1 MYSVNHKSL
10 DKVKDGVTIG
20 VPQDAVNQERAV
32 RLIEELVNF
41 KVLDSAQILVSLKDL
56 GFGIVNGN
64 FITDAGKI
72 TLEAAEFHVEHPEE
86 TAAPWQELFSL
97 IHIV

>member
-10 DKVKDGVTIG
+10 DEVKVGVTIR

-32 RLIEELVNF
+32 RLIEELVWVKFESDAEVINFNVNSVEPAKHKMNF

-56 GFGIVNGN
+56 DFGIVK
-64 FITDAGKI
+64 GK
-72 TLEAAEFHVEHPEE
+72 
-86 TAAPWQELFSL
+86 
-97 IHIV
+97 